1 MVPDAIDWFAGLR
14 LMDNSAAGFTV
25 SVVDPLIPPELAV
38 IVPLPTP
45 TPVARPPVDIVAILG
60 AELQLTDVVRF
71 WVVPSL

>member
-1 MVPDAIDWFAGLR
+1 MPDAIDWFVGLT
-14 LMDNSAAGFTV
+14 LIDKSAAGFTV

-38 IVPLPTP
+38 IALLPTP

>member
-1 MVPDAIDWFAGLR
+1 MVPDAIDWFAGLT

-25 SVVDPLIPPELAV
+25 SAVDPLIPPEIAV
-38 IVPLPTP
+38 IVLLPTP
-45 TPVARPPVDIVAILG
+45 TPVARPPLDIVAIPG